1 MAQYQEGQ
9 TATNPQTGEKVVFSG
24 GAWQPAS
31 QPSAPTFIPGT
42 VSPTKQAAEQRAVVD
57 QGLQVQAAERAAAV
71 DARSAEAA
79 ERERKKFEAAFNP
92 DGTPKIMASDAVG
105 EERKAAAFLIRGL
118 GANDSYEKQN
128 VGPRSMVGQA
138 LADTVPG
145 LLNSLPAEIGNS
157 PQRQVAD
164 TNQDEFIA
172 ASLRQDSGAAIPEEE
187 MERQRRI
194 YFPMPGDGPEVIEAK
209 RQARIRALEG
219 LRQSAGRLEQSAEQ
233 RYAELSGVM
242 PQNAAEAG
250 LAPGAMAGPQEE
262 LYKGEATKL
271 VASPVAAEYRRRLG
285 AGESA
290 EQITAYLRSAG
301 VDFPGME
308 EMARGQ
314 TDFRKKYP
322 RVPLDK
328 YPISINNEVEAG
340 LLERGVAAA
349 RTSPI
354 ATYFMNAGDVLTGNN
369 LDSAAALVGG
379 NPEVARQNM
388 AATNAANPKSAI
400 LGQISGATM
409 NALGAEAGL
418 ARMGVAGGLG
428 RTAGANALAGGY
440 EGLGGTDYNS
450 EGGQASFGDRVMG
463 GVKQGG
469 ANALAGAVATGA
481 FRGAG
486 AVVSPVGRA
495 AQRSVGADPDV
506 AIRQVGRA
514 LSEDGLTPR
523 QAAAKISEAQSRGV
537 PMSMADVGDNTR
549 ELLASVGR
557 SRGEARSV
565 VKTVIANRQRD
576 QLERISS
583 AVRRDLG
590 PTANL
595 REVGDELIAR
605 AKDEAS
611 PLYQM
616 AFDAPGAG
624 AVSEKIAPILGR
636 PSAKK
641 AMVRARRLAEEEGR
655 DPTALGFD
663 LNAQGEVVL
672 TRTPSWETLHY
683 IKTGMDDV
691 IETYRDKVTDKLV
704 LDAEGRLINNTKNS
718 LLRLMDEYN
727 PPYAAARQ
735 AYAGPVQLNDAM
747 QLGSKAFSMAPDD
760 VAAQIKSLNP
770 SEMEMYRLG
779 LRKGI
784 TDLLGSKGDYADKIK
799 VLVGTPKSRAVLS
812 KVLGGKPEFDRF
824 MKTLS
829 DEQELF
835 RTYNAVSGNS
845 ATAGRQ
851 AFDETTTGENIA
863 SQAVDMLQA
872 GKQGGMGGMV
882 AAGAE
887 KVIKAGQ
894 LGAGKAG
901 DQARA
906 DIARLL
912 AESDPDT
919 LAQIAKMANRA
930 NAKARMGQRKKS
942 ISGARA
948 GTVGGAIAGALGQGT
963 SPGQ

>member
-1 MAQYQEGQ
+1 MPQPWERDSVIGGTPQAAPRQQPVTREDPILSGPDPFKQGSERRANASEGRAAQSQAMEGQ
-9 TATNPQTGEKVVFSG
+9 RLNITLGKEERDRKEWEATH
-24 GAWQPAS
+24 
-31 QPSAPTFIPGT
+31 
-42 VSPTKQAAEQRAVVD
+42 
-57 QGLQVQAAERAAAV
+57 
-71 DARSAEAA
+71 
-79 ERERKKFEAAFNP
+79 NP
-92 DGTPKIMASDAVG
+92 DGTPKKPLEMVPVTASAGIQENLKVRKDIEAALNALQTRPQSVG
-105 EERKAAAFLIRGL
+105 FGTGMLGETFTNWNDPEGTATRAA
-118 GANDSYEKQN
+118 
-128 VGPRSMVGQA
+128 
-138 LADTVPG
+138 
-145 LLNSLPAEIGNS
+145 
-157 PQRQVAD
+157 
-164 TNQDEFIA
+164 IA
-172 ASLRQDSGAAIPEEE
+172 AIGAKKIHDLSGAAVSMSEAPRFVPFVPTVTDPEDVSRAKLEKMLAE
-187 MERQRRI
+187 TDSLLKEQLDYYSPTNGYRD
-194 YFPMPGDGPEVIEAK
+194 YKTPEADAF
-209 RQARIRALEG
+209 R
-219 LRQSAGRLEQSAEQ
+219 
-233 RYAELSGVM
+233 M
-242 PQNAAEAG
+242 PQNSAEAG
-250 LAPGAMAGPQEE
+250 LAPGAMSGPQEE
-262 LYKGEATKL
+262 LYKGGATKT

-285 AGESA
+285 AGEGV
-290 EQITAYLRSAG
+290 EQLTEYLRSAG
-301 VDFPGME
+301 VDFPEME
-308 EMARGQ
+308 AMARGQ
-314 TDFRKKYP
+314 VDFRKKYP

-328 YPISINNEVEAG
+328 YPVSINNEVPVG
-340 LLERGVAAA
+340 MMERVSAAA
-349 RTSPI
+349 RTSPV
-354 ATYFMNAGDVLTGNN
+354 ATYFQNAGDMLTGNN
-369 LDSAAALVGG
+369 LDSAASLLGG
-379 NPEVARQNM
+379 NSEVARQNM
-388 AATNAANPKSAI
+388 NATNAANPKSAV

-418 ARMGVAGGLG
+418 ARMGVASGVA
-428 RTAGANALAGGY
+428 RMTGANALAGAY
-440 EGLGGTDYNS
+440 EGFGGTDYNAD
-450 EGGQASFGDRVMG
+450 GGQASFGDRVMG
-463 GVKQGG
+463 AGKGAAVNSLAAAG
-469 ANALAGAVATGA
+469 ANAA
-481 FRGAG
+481 FRGAR
-486 AVVSPVGRA
+486 AVTAPIGRA
-495 AQRSVGADPDV
+495 AVRTAGADGDV

-595 REVGDELIAR
+595 REVGDELISR
-605 AKDEAS
+605 AKDEAG

-616 AFDAPGAG
+616 AFEAPN
-624 AVSEKIAPILGR
+624 LGVASPKVMPLLNR
-636 PSAKK
+636 PSMRK
-641 AMVRARRLAEEEGR
+641 AMVRANRIAAEEGR
-655 DPTALGFD
+655 DPKKLGFD
-663 LNAQGEVVL
+663 LDAQGEIKIVGKI
-672 TRTPSWETLHY
+672 PSWETLHY
-683 IKTGMDDV
+683 IKTGLDDV
-691 IETYRDKVTDKLV
+691 IESYRDKVTGKLV
-704 LDAEGRLINNTKNS
+704 LDAEGRLINNTKNQ
-718 LLRLMDEYN
+718 LLSIFDHHN
-727 PPYAAARQ
+727 PTYLAARQ

-747 QLGSKAFSMAPDD
+747 QLGSKAFKMAPDD
-760 VAAQIKSLNP
+760 VAAQIKNLNP

-779 LRKGI
+779 LRKGLVDI
-784 TDLLGSKGDYADKIK
+784 IGDKGDYADKIK
-799 VLVGTPKSRAVLS
+799 TLVGTPRSRAVLS

-845 ATAGRQ
+845 ETAGRR

-872 GKQGGMGGMV
+872 GKTGGLGGMA

-887 KVIKAGQ
+887 KILKAGQ

-930 NAKARMGQRKKS
+930 NAKARLGQRKGA
-942 ISGARA
+942 ISAGKA